1 MSDFGLDLRAV
12 ENMMDEEG
20 AAGERPGGRVV
31 LEILDG
37 TTDPREYIELVG
49 AGNVLVLEVDGD
61 LNELAADFAPEIRDA
76 GGRLVHFRSFL
87 IVSPPGIEIDTERL
101 QSSGH

>member
-12 ENMMDEEG
+12 EDMIDEEE
-20 AAGERPGGRVV
+20 ADEERPSGRVI

-37 TTDPREYIELVG
+37 TTEPQEYIELVG
-49 AGNVLVLEVDGD
+49 AGNVLVLEIDGN
-61 LNELAADFAPEIRDA
+61 LTELAAGFAPDIRDA

-101 QSSGH
+101 QSSE